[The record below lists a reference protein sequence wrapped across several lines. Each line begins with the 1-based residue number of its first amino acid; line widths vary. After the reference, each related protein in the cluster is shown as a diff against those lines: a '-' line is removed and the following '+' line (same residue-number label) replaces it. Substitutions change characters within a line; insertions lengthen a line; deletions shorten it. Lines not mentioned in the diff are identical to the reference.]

1 MICTFKVINICQL
14 IYFKTLRISAIKYKN
29 LTLLVF
35 LFIGLA
41 ALKKTKAELEIL
53 TEISALM
60 IEKGIIGGTCHGI
73 P

>member
-1 MICTFKVINICQL
+1 M
-14 IYFKTLRISAIKYKN
+14 
-29 LTLLVF
+29 TLLVF

-53 TEISALM
+53 TEINALM

-73 P
+73 PWYVKANNKCMKSYDRNILSIGT